1 MHTICDITANATR
14 LPPNFFGLPF
24 GIVSTIS
31 NKHKKQFNTIHLNQT
46 MAENTHVCLDGS
58 TELAPRTGT
67 SLLLKQNQRLRIIDP
82 LGKQVSDLA
91 AYNAAD
97 IRETLSN
104 GRTFDYAGKIYL
116 TTGDKLYSNRS
127 NPLLSIVEDTVG
139 RHDFLMTPCSSDTFR
154 LRYPDQEP
162 HHGCFGNLAFALER
176 YGIEKDGIP
185 SPFNCFM
192 NVPVDGVTGKMRI
205 EAPLSKAG
213 DYVDF
218 VAEMDLIVAIT
229 ACSAPRSNDGVM
241 KPIRYR
247 VFDA

>member
-1 MHTICDITANATR
+1 
-14 LPPNFFGLPF
+14 
-24 GIVSTIS
+24 
-31 NKHKKQFNTIHLNQT
+31 
-46 MAENTHVCLDGS
+46 MAESTHVCPDGS

-67 SLLLKQNQRLRIIDP
+67 SLLLKKHQRLRIIDP
-82 LGKQVSDLA
+82 QGKQVSDLA
-91 AYNAAD
+91 AYNATD
-97 IRETLSN
+97 VRETLSN

-127 NPLLSIVEDTVG
+127 NALLTISHDTVG
-139 RHDFLMTPCSSDTFR
+139 RHDFLMTPCSRDTFR

-162 HHGCFGNLAFALER
+162 HHGCFGNLAFVLER
-176 YGIEKDGIP
+176 HGIEPDGIS

-192 NVPVDGVTGKMRI
+192 NVPVDGATGEMRI

-218 VAEMDLIVAIT
+218 VAEMDLIVGIT

-247 VFDA
+247 VFDS

>member
-1 MHTICDITANATR
+1 MSEETR
-14 LPPNFFGLPF
+14 LCP
-24 GIVSTIS
+24 
-31 NKHKKQFNTIHLNQT
+31 
-46 MAENTHVCLDGS
+46 DGS
-58 TELAPRTGT
+58 IELAPRTGT
-67 SLLLKQNQRLRIIDP
+67 SLILKRGQRLRIIDP
-82 LGKQVSDLA
+82 RGKQVSDLA
-91 AYNAAD
+91 AYNATD

-127 NPLLSIVEDTVG
+127 NPLLSIAEDSVG
-139 RHDFLMTPCSSDTFR
+139 RHDFLMTPCSRDTFR

-162 HHGCFGNLAFALER
+162 HPGCFGNLAFALER
-176 YGIEKDGIP
+176 HGIEADGIP

-192 NVPVDGVTGKMRI
+192 NVPVDGVTGKMSI

-218 VAEMDLIVAIT
+218 VAEMDLIVGIT

-247 VFDA
+247 VFDS